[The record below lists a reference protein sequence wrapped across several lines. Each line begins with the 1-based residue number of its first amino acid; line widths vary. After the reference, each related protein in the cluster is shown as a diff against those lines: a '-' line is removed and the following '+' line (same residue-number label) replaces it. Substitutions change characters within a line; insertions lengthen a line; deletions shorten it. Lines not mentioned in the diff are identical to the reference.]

1 MKMERFRDG
10 RYSLFTKNFSRRT
23 FLQTAL
29 AGALALGTGGQAFA
43 KVLLAEKGSLSLFN
57 THTEERLSVTFR
69 RADGTYDIDALN
81 AVNWIMRCHFTNQQT
96 VMDVRTIEFL
106 NLLDNRLGGGN
117 EIQIIS
123 GFRSPSYNSRL
134 SGSGHHVARHS
145 LHLVGKAIDIA
156 IPGTDLHTV
165 RRTAVAL
172 QMGGVGYYP
181 GAGFVHIDSGKF
193 RTW

>member
-1 MKMERFRDG
+1 
-10 RYSLFTKNFSRRT
+10 LFTKNFTRRT

-29 AGALALGTGGQAFA
+29 AGALALGGGGTSFA
-43 KVLLAEKGSLSLFN
+43 KTLLAEKGSLSLYN
-57 THTEERLSVTFR
+57 THTEERLAVTFR
-69 RADGTYDIDALN
+69 RADGTYDVDALN
-81 AVNWIMRCHFTNQQT
+81 AVNWLLRCHYTNQQT
-96 VMDVRTIEFL
+96 VMDVNTIEFL
-106 NLLDNRLGGGN
+106 NLVDKRLGGDN
-117 EIQIIS
+117 EIHIIS
-123 GFRSPSYNSRL
+123 GYRSPSYNSLL
-134 SGSGHHVARHS
+134 SNNGRHVSRRS
-145 LHLVGKAIDIA
+145 LHLVGMAIDIA